1 MCETNSTQPGT
12 VTITLSMFADTE
24 SGAVASGR
32 VFSVIET
39 ARANGHNPQHY
50 LMCSLLNVQSVE
62 DVDAL
67 LPWPMSPEAIVERYA
82 AFPTP

>member
-1 MCETNSTQPGT
+1 
-12 VTITLSMFADTE
+12 MFADTE

-50 LMCSLLNVQSVE
+50 LSVLLAELPNVQSLE
-62 DVDAL
+62 DIDAL
-67 LPWPMSPEAIVERYA
+67 LPWAITPELH
-82 AFPTP
+82 